1 MHPQHFSNN
10 SDLPLLDFLFPSI
23 VFTTQISH
31 FRTKLFDTSLVIGYD
46 ITVFK
51 GKADNLRNTLC

>member
-51 GKADNLRNTLC
+51 DKTHNLRNTLC